1 MKFHIEY
8 WVVIPDIY
16 ISDISDN
23 CVKVITK
30 VCSNHDNHP
39 IMGPEKKIFLHY
51 WEHIV
56 QKYTEEFKYGM
67 Q

>member
-39 IMGPEKKIFLHY
+39 IMGPEKKNIPSLLRAYCAKKY
-51 WEHIV
+51 WGI
-56 QKYTEEFKYGM
+56 
-67 Q
+67 